1 MHICAADRAGTLVN
15 TSDRQPLAKLKNFGP
30 VTLREFHAMGIE
42 YFDQLEALGFEEVCR
57 RWVEA
62 CPQRLNAN
70 AFLAIVCTLEGTV
83 WTQASSSQRA
93 AAHALVKEL
102 RGEYGLAPASK
113 RRR

>member
-1 MHICAADRAGTLVN
+1 VTY
-15 TSDRQPLAKLKNFGP
+15 SDRQPLARIKNFGP

-42 YFDQLEALGFEEVCR
+42 YLDQLEALGFEEVCR

-62 CPQRLNAN
+62 YPQRLNAN
-70 AFLAIVCTLEGTV
+70 AFLGIVCTLEGTV

-93 AAHALVKEL
+93 AAHALVAEL
-102 RGEYGLAPASK
+102 RREYGMVALK